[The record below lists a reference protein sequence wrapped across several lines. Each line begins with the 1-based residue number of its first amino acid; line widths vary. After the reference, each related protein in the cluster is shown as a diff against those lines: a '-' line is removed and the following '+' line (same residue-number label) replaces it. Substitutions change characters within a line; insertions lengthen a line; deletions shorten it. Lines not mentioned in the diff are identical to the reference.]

1 MRRVRVCESSGGI
14 LWAVAAHVRS
24 MFAGC
29 AVVGG
34 GAGGWV
40 MVPFRSAGFGSLCV
54 LAEGTECCG
63 RWWCVV
69 GGVADLHSGILWP
82 RLSEGFLSPW
92 YRRLHPCS
100 LFRPP
105 WVPRSPPV
113 RMEDILPPLRALFAG
128 QEASCRGYFL

>member
-1 MRRVRVCESSGGI
+1 M
-14 LWAVAAHVRS
+14 AAHVRS

-29 AVVGG
+29 AVGG

-69 GGVADLHSGILWP
+69 GGVADLHSEILWP
-82 RLSEGFLSPW
+82 RLSEGFLSP
-92 YRRLHPCS
+92 
-100 LFRPP
+100 
-105 WVPRSPPV
+105 
-113 RMEDILPPLRALFAG
+113 
-128 QEASCRGYFL
+128 